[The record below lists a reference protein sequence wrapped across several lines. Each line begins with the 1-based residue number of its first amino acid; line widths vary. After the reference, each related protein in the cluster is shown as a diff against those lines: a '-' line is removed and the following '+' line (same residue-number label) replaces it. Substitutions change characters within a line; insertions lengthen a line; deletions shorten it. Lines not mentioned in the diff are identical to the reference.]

1 MKILG
6 IDTAIPT
13 ASVALIENGELI
25 VETLQGESLLESDI
39 GKGAQAIGN
48 HAEIILP
55 LIQSLFGKARVK
67 LEDLSGISLSIGPG
81 SFTGLRIGLAT
92 AKGLAYDVGLPLV
105 GISTLW
111 AMAARVNDFNG
122 IIGALLDARKGEV
135 YVALFRRRGQSLNR
149 LTEDAVLSI
158 ESAIDLFKNF
168 HADRTLPLLLI
179 GNGAI
184 AHERKLRTALADWP
198 VISNG
203 TGYASVASWVALL
216 ALPRFAAASVDDIGA
231 LAPIY
236 LRMSEAQTRRKNL
249 P

>member
-6 IDTAIPT
+6 VDTAIPT
-13 ASVALIENGELI
+13 ASVALIDNGDLI
-25 VETLQGESLLESDI
+25 VESLQGESLFKSDF
-39 GKGAQAIGN
+39 GKSAQAIGN

-55 LIQSLFGKARVK
+55 LIQSLFGKTRVK

-92 AKGLAYDVGLPLV
+92 AKGLAYDAGLPLV

-135 YVALFRRRGQSLNR
+135 YVALFRRHDQSLNR

-168 HADRTLPLLLI
+168 HADRALPLLLI

-216 ALPRFAAASVDDIGA
+216 ALPRFAAASFDDIGV

-236 LRMSEAQTRRKNL
+236 LRMSEAQTRREIL